1 MINRD
6 LEIEDVYMCKD
17 PTIFQQKF
25 IEIAQQNN
33 FQLNQKNFTNFQ
45 EEFKMK
51 NRVINEL
58 SQEQN
63 QTLKLI
69 TNLISNPAIKKIVTR
84 NKYKNWEKILD
95 KINFEFQCNNI
106 NWWKHHNRIKG
117 NNLKMIK
124 NNQKMEKE
132 YFAHVNS
139 ITNPVNQELLQQIT
153 DTKKLFK
160 TKNNTQNQNKT
171 DPNKP
176 FFSVEEIKEQIQWI
190 KNKSTKYFDK
200 LKLYKQE
207 QTQNQQNQN
216 ETYNQFIASIQTV
229 FNNWIKNPNNSTINF
244 IKERDLLFI
253 HKKGDEGLT
262 LNYRPISIN
271 SSLARIFLK
280 LLYKKN

>member
-1 MINRD
+1 MTW
-6 LEIEDVYMCKD
+6 C
-17 PTIFQQKF
+17 PHG
-25 IEIAQQNN
+25 
-33 FQLNQKNFTNFQ
+33 
-45 EEFKMK
+45 
-51 NRVINEL
+51 
-58 SQEQN
+58 
-63 QTLKLI
+63 I
-69 TNLISNPAIKKIVTR
+69 TS
-84 NKYKNWEKILD
+84 
-95 KINFEFQCNNI
+95 
-106 NWWKHHNRIKG
+106 
-117 NNLKMIK
+117 
-124 NNQKMEKE
+124 
-132 YFAHVNS
+132 
-139 ITNPVNQELLQQIT
+139 
-153 DTKKLFK
+153 
-160 TKNNTQNQNKT
+160 
-171 DPNKP
+171 KP

-280 LLYKKN
+280 LLYKKIEKTWVNIDPKQFGFRTKFDTRIAVKNFLYNYQKEKKKNKNCWAITIDLAKCFNSIPHKLIVKTISKFIDDKLIVNFLQSYYAGDGRGVYQGDPLSPIIFCLYYSFHFRKNQTSYKSCPNVCR